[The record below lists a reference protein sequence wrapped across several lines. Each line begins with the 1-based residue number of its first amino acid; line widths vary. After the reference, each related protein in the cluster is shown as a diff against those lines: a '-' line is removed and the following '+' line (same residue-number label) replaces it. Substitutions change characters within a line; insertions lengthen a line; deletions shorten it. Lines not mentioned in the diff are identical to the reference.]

1 MFYNDLPA
9 RGQTLRCPGP
19 EARKRANVALLLG
32 GHGASSAPSIG
43 VRQLHGNEHRDASS
57 AVGLQ
62 GRGRLS
68 LAEGRCAGTAPT
80 WSRQI
85 HPCRVEEEGVPA
97 AAPLAVTGALPLH
110 RMPAALS
117 TS

>member
-9 RGQTLRCPGP
+9 RSQTLRRPGS
-19 EARKRANVALLLG
+19 EARKRAKVALLLG
-32 GHGASSAPSIG
+32 GHGASSAPSSS

-57 AVGLQ
+57 AAGLQ

-68 LAEGRCAGTAPT
+68 RAEGRCAGTAPT

-85 HPCRVEEEGVPA
+85 RPCRAEEEGVPA
-97 AAPLAVTGALPLH
+97 AAPLTVTGALPLH
-110 RMPAALS
+110 RVPAALS